1 MITAQFIAKSMT
13 GEEVARQLI
22 SALSTSYSIESQYI
36 LAAMRDGASVNG
48 AAMRIVRVVY
58 PQVMDV
64 RCFSHTLDIVG
75 EKFKAPILASFMSYW
90 VSLFAHSPKT
100 KMLWKTQTGKAMAS
114 LSKTRWWSKWE
125 IMEQVMVQFGDIL
138 LF

>member
-1 MITAQFIAKSMT
+1 MTGRLIIAKSMN
-13 GEEVARQLI
+13 GEEVARELI
-22 SALSTSYSIESQYI
+22 STLYTSYGIESKYI
-36 LAAMRDGASVNG
+36 LAAMGDGASVNG

-75 EKFKAPILASFMSYW
+75 EKFNAPILTSFISYW
-90 VSLFAHSPKT
+90 VSLFSHSPKT
-100 KMLWKTQTGKAMAS
+100 KRLKLERPWLPLA
-114 LSKTRWWSKWE
+114 KTRWWSKWE
-125 IMEQVMVQFGDIL
+125 SCNKLWCSLVIFS